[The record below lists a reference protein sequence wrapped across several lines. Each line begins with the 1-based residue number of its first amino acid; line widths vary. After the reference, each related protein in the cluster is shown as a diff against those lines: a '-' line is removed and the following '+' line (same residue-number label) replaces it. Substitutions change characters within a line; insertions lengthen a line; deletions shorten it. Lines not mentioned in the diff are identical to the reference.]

1 MKKLYRILS
10 LFLVLLLI
18 TSTVTVIAFAK
29 TESEELEEIYQNQ
42 LKPTGVTN
50 YFACA
55 DASKALGITKSLGQT
70 IPSTSSDVV
79 T

>member
-1 MKKLYRILS
+1 MKTLYRIFT

-42 LKPTGVTN
+42 LKPTGVSN
-50 YFACA
+50 YGFAYNGC
-55 DASKALGITKSLGQT
+55 I
-70 IPSTSSDVV
+70 
-79 T
+79 